1 MDSFLGIV
9 AAGILG
15 AVSCAFAFIA
25 FYVYSKFRGGEPD
38 FDKASLP
45 ALFWFWFAV
54 ALVFVMV
61 AYPGIQGLAH
71 VLRRL
76 VS

>member
-1 MDSFLGIV
+1 MESLLRIV

-15 AVSCAFAFIA
+15 AASCAFAFIG
-25 FYVYSKFRGGEPD
+25 FYLYSKFRGGEPI

-45 ALFWFWFAV
+45 PLFWFWFAV

-61 AYPGIQGLAH
+61 VYPGIQGLEH
-71 VLRRL
+71 ILRRL